1 MELQLDRPVPMPA
14 WRPGFPSAATG
25 TEVPVREDPGPT
37 LDCLLP
43 ALDALAFG
51 VAVLEPDLRL
61 VYANAAAR
69 ALLRRAGCEFDA
81 GALRPHGADRAA
93 WLDALDQ
100 VCSHQ
105 RRRLLELGRDDT
117 RQFAALTPADWHG
130 VGVAVVTFGRFEL
143 CGALELQLFSTL
155 HGLSGAESRVLAK
168 IACGLRAA
176 EIARVHG
183 VALSTVATQ
192 VTAIRAKTCCASV
205 RELLDKLGRLPP
217 LRSTVSA

>member
-1 MELQLDRPVPMPA
+1 
-14 WRPGFPSAATG
+14 
-25 TEVPVREDPGPT
+25 

-43 ALDALAFG
+43 ALDTLAFG
-51 VAVLEPDLRL
+51 VAVLETELGI

-69 ALLRRAGCEFDA
+69 ALLLRAGCALDA
-81 GALRPHGADRAA
+81 GALRPRGADRAA
-93 WLDALDQ
+93 WVDALDQ

-105 RRRLLELGRDDT
+105 RRRLLELGGGDT
-117 RQFAALTPADWHG
+117 RQFVALTPANWHG
-130 VGVAVVTFGRFEL
+130 IGVAVVTFGRFEL
-143 CGALELQLFSTL
+143 CGALELQLFSTF

-168 IACGLRAA
+168 LACGLRAA

-205 RELLDKLGRLPP
+205 RELLDELGRLPP
-217 LRSTVSA
+217 LRSAVSA